1 MPDPVRPS
9 PTELAELAHRSTV
22 DAVGPSL
29 IHLRLDD
36 GAASLELGVGPLPAD
51 RHPADALVGFRAP
64 DAWDA
69 VGIATTGVVH
79 DLPPMACAG
88 RGRFTTLAFRDRTS
102 ATVIE
107 RDDGRVDVLEGAPVG
122 WVVDVLRRV
131 LGLPADPPEGSTAV
145 LVDTWWLDTLVS
157 GVLTR
162 AGRAPSWRWAARRH
176 PLCPPSG
183 VPSPEELAA
192 RTAAEALA
200 RPWSRLRGLLTG
212 HDLPAEATAL
222 PYGQVVPGRDW
233 FDDGSLSRW
242 MLRVAEPPEVLLG
255 ELVERLPA
263 HLLDQVLLGLA
274 EIDLGV
280 LAA

>member
-157 GVLTR
+157 GGYATEHDALIARKLAVVLC
-162 AGRAPSWRWAARRH
+162 GG
-176 PLCPPSG
+176 PSG
-183 VPSPEELAA
+183 HAHDVTEQEMLELE
-192 RTAAEALA
+192 AETFVSLCGEPKSLE
-200 RPWSRLRGLLTG
+200 RMQHMLLNNKPLRN
-212 HDLPAEATAL
+212 
-222 PYGQVVPGRDW
+222 
-233 FDDGSLSRW
+233 
-242 MLRVAEPPEVLLG
+242 
-255 ELVERLPA
+255 
-263 HLLDQVLLGLA
+263 
-274 EIDLGV
+274 
-280 LAA
+280 